1 MPAFSV
7 NSTKAGAALIACA
20 ASALV
25 SAGAMAQTKI
35 ITGVVAHAATQL
47 SEYWT
52 IEKGCAKE
60 NGIEV
65 DMVTVGGGGAQ
76 QLAVGALNVSQSGFP
91 DYFRAIAQGAP
102 MKIFI
107 NNNSVPPY
115 SVHAKKTIKTI
126 ADLKGKTIS
135 IGAVKDVTLI
145 YMQPFLAA
153 GGLKTTDVDFVYA
166 KATADRFTA
175 LNAGGVDA
183 TILNPPASFR
193 ADGLGFTNLGEIAD
207 HMKDYPFTVWA
218 VHSDWGAKNR
228 NAVVAFAKCHLR
240 GVAWVNDPANKAES
254 IAMIIKYTR
263 ADPGDAEKTYDY
275 LVPKLKAFSPTGLL
289 TEETFGRMKSGLIQM
304 GDVQEPVPPLSKF
317 FDATY
322 IEAAAEKRG

>member
-1 MPAFSV
+1 MPGPFASRKARLYALATFLAC
-7 NSTKAGAALIACA
+7 TLGDAGAE
-20 ASALV
+20 
-25 SAGAMAQTKI
+25 AQTKV

-52 IEKGCAKE
+52 ADKGCAKE
-60 NGIEV
+60 NGIEI
-65 DMVTVGGGGAQ
+65 DFVTVGGGGAQ

-102 MKIFI
+102 MRIFI
-107 NNNSVPPY
+107 NNNAVPPY
-115 SVHAKKTIKTI
+115 SVHAKKTIKSI

-207 HMKDYPFTVWA
+207 TMKDYPFTVWA
-218 VHSDWGAKNR
+218 VHTDWAAKNR
-228 NAVVAFAKCHLR
+228 SAVVAFTKCHLR
-240 GVAWVNDPANKAES
+240 GVAWVNNTANRAEA
-254 IAMIIKYTR
+254 IAMVIKHTR
-263 ADPGDAEKTYDY
+263 ADPKDAEKTYDY
-275 LVPKLKAFSPTGLL
+275 LVTKLRAFSADGLL
-289 TEETFGRMKSGLIQM
+289 TEATFARMKSGLIQM
-304 GDVQEPVPPLSKF
+304 GDVQEPVPPLSRF
-317 FDATY
+317 FDASY
-322 IEAAAEKRG
+322 IAAAAEKRG